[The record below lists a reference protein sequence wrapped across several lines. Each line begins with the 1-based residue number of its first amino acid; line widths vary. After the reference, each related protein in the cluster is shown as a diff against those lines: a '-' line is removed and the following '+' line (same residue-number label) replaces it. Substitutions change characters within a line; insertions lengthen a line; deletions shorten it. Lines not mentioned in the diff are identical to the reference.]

1 MENFCSN
8 NSNNKSIVDL
18 ILESLKSKINSII
31 NNSNKKTYLKIKTII
46 DLYNW
51 KNEIINLKADLIN
64 KYLYLEIW
72 KLIHEEIDK
81 FKYKLKEINNDLN
94 QQEPIES
101 EEHNGQNTRLGSQK
115 EKCIILNQNMQLNDD
130 KSYQLIKINN

>member
-51 KNEIINLKADLIN
+51 KNEIINLKVDLIN
-64 KYLYLEIW
+64 KYLYLEI
-72 KLIHEEIDK
+72 
-81 FKYKLKEINNDLN
+81 
-94 QQEPIES
+94 
-101 EEHNGQNTRLGSQK
+101 
-115 EKCIILNQNMQLNDD
+115 
-130 KSYQLIKINN
+130 